1 MESRAQ
7 WTTWWT
13 CYTSLWWSPHHSHN
27 TLVFSSSSLCCLLPQ
42 ATSCTSCMRERLRG
56 NSASIHEPHVRD
68 TKVQILKLMYVTHV
82 ASPDNSFHISISSL
96 LSLCHSS
103 VFSHSTPAVVTHST
117 TLWLLMKAPA
127 SLWTFMKAV
136 VFSHRGKVL
145 WF

>member
-13 CYTSLWWSPHHSHN
+13 CYTSLWWSPLHSHN
-27 TLVFSSSSLCCLLPQ
+27 TLGFSSSSLCCLLLQ

-56 NSASIHEPHVRD
+56 NSASIHKPYVRD

-82 ASPDNSFHISISSL
+82 ASTNNSFPISISNF

-103 VFSHSTPAVVTHST
+103 VFNHSTPAMVTQNIKQYHLLVVNEST
-117 TLWLLMKAPA
+117 CKFVNLYE
-127 SLWTFMKAV
+127 SCC
-136 VFSHRGKVL
+136 VL
-145 WF
+145 T